1 LKVEASENR
10 NAIHQMEDNFKE
22 LALKIDLTKNN
33 AATIQEV
40 NFLSSNQ
47 KQHQQNKRPARLLP
61 LQLFN
66 KK

>member
-1 LKVEASENR
+1 MEN
-10 NAIHQMEDNFKE
+10 NFKE

-40 NFLSSNQ
+40 NSLSSNNQ

-66 KK
+66 NK